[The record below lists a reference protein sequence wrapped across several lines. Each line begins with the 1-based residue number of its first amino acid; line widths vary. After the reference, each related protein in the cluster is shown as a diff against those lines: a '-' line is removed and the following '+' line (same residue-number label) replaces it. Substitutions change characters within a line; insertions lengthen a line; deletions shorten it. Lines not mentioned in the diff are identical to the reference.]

1 MEGLVWWFI
10 FFFFLSFP
18 NSLGSYYNNEFFMDA
33 ICRSFLSA
41 EKASKY
47 PASAFFSYPPHAI
60 VNE

>member
-1 MEGLVWWFI
+1 
-10 FFFFLSFP
+10 
-18 NSLGSYYNNEFFMDA
+18 MDA